1 MSKIKLICTSC
12 PRGCH
17 LEVDENL
24 NVTGNHCPRG
34 IAYARDEITNPRRYI
49 ATTVMINSTHIR
61 RLSVATKTPISKALI
76 FPLMDLLKTVKVE
89 VPVHV
94 GDTIVHNVLDSGVD
108 IVATK
113 TILE

>member
-1 MSKIKLICTSC
+1 MSKHTIICTIC

-34 IAYARDEITNPRRYI
+34 IAYARAEITNPRRYI
-49 ATTVMINSTHIR
+49 ATTVMINSQHIR
-61 RLSVATKTPISKALI
+61 RLSVATKTPIAKSLI
-76 FPLMDLLKTVKVE
+76 FPLMELLKTIKVE

-94 GDTIVHNVLDSGVD
+94 GDVIIHHVLDSDVD